1 MEMMDWKKN
10 SSCAYFEYDMI
21 DLRGAS
27 GGIFCTFCVWGFNK
41 YTLCLLDACLIR

>member
-21 DLRGAS
+21 NLDVLI
-27 GGIFCTFCVWGFNK
+27 IFTHGDVK
-41 YTLCLLDACLIR
+41 